1 MPRSHQRRPVF
12 SVSLSRTLGLGLSI
26 VLLTQAGVCSS
37 LTPDARASQANQLL
51 WPGATIERELAGG
64 ETHTYIV
71 ALAAGEFVRL
81 VVEQRGID
89 VVLALAAPD
98 GKPLA
103 VVDSPIG
110 FANEKRLAFVADVA
124 GNHQLTVRPSGKEAA
139 RGAYLLKAEAWRH
152 AEPKDANLAASERT
166 FAEAE
171 QLNRQSNAEATSR
184 AIEKYGEALDLWRAA
199 EDRPAE
205 AFTLLRMGLANHNL
219 SRLKQAID
227 CYNQAL
233 PIFQEMGNERGVA
246 QALTALGWSY
256 QGLGQ
261 PQKALDHLNRSLE
274 IRRSLQEPRAIAQTL
289 NLVAD
294 ALSSLDE
301 PRQAID
307 RYLEALPLAQ
317 AAADQAI
324 EAYALNGLGWLYHQ
338 SGQYVKALDFI
349 NRALPIWR
357 KLGNRYGEA
366 HALNV
371 RGTIYSIWLYA
382 AESLESYHES
392 GRIWREVGNRYGEAQ
407 ALNNIGVLYYQLADN
422 ERARESHLQAIAIW
436 QAIGNRSEEA
446 KTLNNLGLISSNLGK
461 QEEALE
467 YFSQALPLY
476 RAAGDRTGQAASLH
490 NIGRARWFMSDAQQ
504 SLDYFGKALKLNQ
517 ETGNH
522 ITEAR
527 LLHDLGFVYE
537 RLGDEQ
543 RAFDYYNQAL
553 PHLTVAALAGLAR
566 IELKRG
572 NFSAARAHS
581 EAVIKRLE
589 NRRARIPEQELRVFY
604 AASIRDRYELHAN
617 ILMRLHE
624 RAAASGQP
632 SGEYLAAAFLTSE
645 RARARGLLETL
656 VEARANIRQGVEPAL
671 LAEER
676 SLQDQLNAIE
686 TRRLK
691 LLSSRGQEKRLAALE
706 NEIEALQRQLQ
717 NVQAQIRA
725 RSPKYAALT
734 QPVPLS
740 LAEVQRLLDDDT
752 ILLEFLLGQDR
763 SFLWVVTSSSANG
776 HVLPPRAEIET
787 HARRMYELMTA
798 PGQTA
803 PGESS
808 EPALATGTV
817 EYQEVAATLSSMLL
831 GPAAGQLGKKRLLIV
846 SDGVLEYLPLA
857 ALPPPMVGGRWP
869 VARAQATAVTGRSSP
884 NNRSRVTEYRPLVLD
899 HEIVNLP
906 SASVLGV
913 LRDEMVGRKPAPKAL
928 AVLADPVFRNDDSRV
943 VASRAA
949 HGKTLL
955 ASSPRTIRPL
965 RPGPDIERSARD
977 AGLSDFVRLRFSR
990 QEADLITAFVPEK
1003 DRLRALDFAASRA
1016 TTQSSQLG
1024 QYRILHFAT
1033 HGLLNSKHPELS
1045 GLVLSLVNEQ
1055 GQPQDGF
1062 LRFHEIY
1069 NLKLNA
1075 DLVVLS
1081 ACQTALGK
1089 EVRGEG
1095 LIGLT
1100 RGFMYAGAP
1109 RVVASLWRVDDRA
1122 TAELMK
1128 RFYQVMLKDGLR
1140 PAAALRAAQV
1150 ALLREKR
1157 WAAPHYWAAF
1167 TLQGEWR

>member
-51 WPGATIERELAGG
+51 LPGATIERELAGG

-110 FANEKRLAFVADVA
+110 FANEKRLSFVADVA
-124 GNHQLTVRPSGKEAA
+124 GNHQLTVRPSGKETA
-139 RGAYLLKAEAWRH
+139 RGAYLLKAEEWRH
-152 AEPKDANLAASERT
+152 AEQKDANLAASERT

-171 QLNRQSNAEATSR
+171 QLNKQSNAEATRR

-199 EDRPAE
+199 EDRLAE

-233 PIFQEMGNERGVA
+233 PIFQEMGDERGVA

-301 PRQAID
+301 PGQAID
-307 RYLEALPLAQ
+307 SYLEALPLAQ
-317 AAADQAI
+317 AAGDQAI

-371 RGTIYSIWLYA
+371 RGTIYSIWLYV

-392 GRIWREVGNRYGEAQ
+392 SRIWREVGNRYGEAQ

-422 ERARESHLQAIAIW
+422 ERARDFCLQAIAIW
-436 QAIGNRSEEA
+436 QAIGNRNEEA

-490 NIGRARWFMSDAQQ
+490 NIGRTRWFMSDAQQ
-504 SLDYFGKALKLNQ
+504 SLNYFGQALKLNQ
-517 ETGNH
+517 ETGNR
-522 ITEAR
+522 IAEAR

-553 PHLTVAALAGLAR
+553 PHLTVSALVGLAR

-632 SGEYLAAAFLTSE
+632 SGEYLTAAFLTSE

-656 VEARANIRQGVEPAL
+656 VEARADIRQGVEPAL

-676 SLQDQLNAIE
+676 SLQDQLNARE
-686 TRRLK
+686 TRRLE

-763 SFLWVVTSSSANG
+763 SFLWVVTSSSVNG

-817 EYQEVAATLSSMLL
+817 EYEEVAATLSSMLL

-846 SDGVLEYLPLA
+846 SDGVLEYLPLG
-857 ALPPPMVGGRWP
+857 ALPVPETQRHSDTETQRQNPDR
-869 VARAQATAVTGRSSP
+869 RAPASP
-884 NNRSRVTEYRPLVLD
+884 RPRVEFVPLIAD

-906 SASVLGV
+906 SASVLAV
-913 LRDEMVGRKPAPKAL
+913 LRRELAARQPAPKTL
-928 AVLADPVFRNDDSRV
+928 AVLADPVFRADDSRV
-943 VASRAA
+943 VASTTAND
-949 HGKTLL
+949 KVLL
-955 ASSPRTIRPL
+955 ASSPSTTKPL
-965 RPGPDIERSARD
+965 RPGPDLERPARD
-977 AGLSDFVRLRFSR
+977 TGLSDFVRLRFSR

-1003 DRLRALDFAASRA
+1003 DRLRALDFAASREMA
-1016 TTQSSQLG
+1016 QSTELG
-1024 QYRILHFAT
+1024 KYRILHFAT

-1128 RFYQVMLKDGLR
+1128 RFYQSMLKDGLR

-1157 WAAPHYWAAF
+1157 WSAPHYWAAF